1 MNHIA
6 SRKIESWSNLSLTC
20 LLRMSLLIHQFI
32 TSITKLN
39 ACSRMYGIIY
49 TGMKWLKTSEHLII
63 GSIDDDINLQAG
75 DVTLPD
81 VELRV

>member
-1 MNHIA
+1 
-6 SRKIESWSNLSLTC
+6 
-20 LLRMSLLIHQFI
+20 
-32 TSITKLN
+32 
-39 ACSRMYGIIY
+39 MYDIID
-49 TGMKWLKTSEHLII
+49 TGVKWLKTSEHLII